1 MKRTMRISLLNI
13 LGYYLSG
20 VWTAWGG
27 RNRIEKKQ
35 VTNLRKLVKKARQDS
50 PYFERLYGGLPNTD
64 ELTLSDLPVTFK
76 PQLMSEFDDWVTDHK
91 LKLVKLRE
99 FMSDLSNIGAP
110 YGDVAVYRTSGT
122 SGEPAVIILTAAE
135 IEYIIGTTLARL
147 NRAQLKLMP
156 ELNKAGANV
165 TITGANGH
173 FAGAGIAKLM
183 EYLTRNYP
191 SWLHI
196 GAANSVHIAAELP
209 IGQIVKQLN
218 EIATVASILT
228 YPSVLSLLVREKEA
242 GRLKV
247 DPLFIKVGGETLT
260 QELRDKVSQVFPTL
274 KTKLMDVYACTECLL
289 MCFECRCG
297 RKHVHEDWVI
307 LEAVDTQLQPV
318 PDGELGESSLLTV
331 LSNDVQPFIRYELGD
346 QIRFYTDS
354 CPCGSP
360 FRSFEV
366 VGRQATLLHIG
377 DVVLSPLIF
386 DLEHEKAQRV
396 QLVQIEDREF
406 ELHIE
411 PLPGV
416 NGDLVFDELSTSI
429 ASTLRQN
436 GITEF
441 QINGSQEPPRLTPS
455 GKFHEVIPLKK
466 QEGNSNWKAKR

>member
-1 MKRTMRISLLNI
+1 MNRTMRISLLNI

-35 VTNLRKLVKKARQDS
+35 LKNLRKLVAKARQES
-50 PYFERLYGGLPNTD
+50 PYFQRLYRGLLDTKD
-64 ELTLSDLPVTFK
+64 ITLRELPVTFK
-76 PQLMSEFDDWVTDHK
+76 PQLMSEFDDWLTDRT
-91 LKLVKLRE
+91 LRLADLRE

-110 YGDVAVYRTSGT
+110 YGNVAVYRTSGT
-122 SGEPAVIILTAAE
+122 SGEPAVIILTAPE
-135 IEYIIGTTLARL
+135 IENIIGCTLARL

-183 EYLTRNYP
+183 EYLTRSYP

-196 GAANSVHIAAELP
+196 GASNSVHIAAELP
-209 IGQIVKQLN
+209 IHEIVKQLN
-218 EIATVASILT
+218 QLSEVASILT
-228 YPSVLSLLVREKEA
+228 YPSVLAILVREKEA

-260 QELRDKVSQVFPTL
+260 QELRDKVNQVFPRL
-274 KTKLMDVYACTECLL
+274 KTELMDVYACTECLL

-297 RKHVHEDWVI
+297 RKHVLEDWVI
-307 LEAVDTQLQPV
+307 LEAVDDQLQSV

-331 LSNDVQPFIRYELGD
+331 LSNSVQPFIRYELGD
-346 QIRFYTDS
+346 QIRFYTDP

-366 VGRQATLLHIG
+366 AGRQATLLHVG
-377 DVVLSPLIF
+377 DVVLSPLVF
-386 DLEHEKAQRV
+386 DLEHEQAQRV
-396 QLVQIEDREF
+396 QLVQIHEREF
-406 ELHIE
+406 NLHIE
-411 PLPGV
+411 PLPGGS
-416 NGDLVFDELSTSI
+416 GDLVFDVVSASI
-429 ASTLRQN
+429 ASTLRKN
-436 GITEF
+436 GITEVK
-441 QINGSQEPPRLTPS
+441 INRNQEPPRLTGS
-455 GKFHEVIPLKK
+455 GKFHEVIPLRK
-466 QEGNSNWKAKR
+466 

>member
-1 MKRTMRISLLNI
+1 MT
-13 LGYYLSG
+13 
-20 VWTAWGG
+20 
-27 RNRIEKKQ
+27 
-35 VTNLRKLVKKARQDS
+35 
-50 PYFERLYGGLPNTD
+50 
-64 ELTLSDLPVTFK
+64 
-76 PQLMSEFDDWVTDHK
+76 
-91 LKLVKLRE
+91 
-99 FMSDLSNIGAP
+99 DLSNIGAP

-147 NRAQLKLMP
+147 NRAQLRLMP

-165 TITGANGH
+165 TITGAAGH
-173 FAGAGIAKLM
+173 FAGAGHRQADGIPHTKL
-183 EYLTRNYP
+183 LQLAPSSAPRILFISRRNFRF
-191 SWLHI
+191 
-196 GAANSVHIAAELP
+196 
-209 IGQIVKQLN
+209 GQIVKQLN

-354 CPCGSP
+354 CRCGSP

-455 GKFHEVIPLKK
+455 GKFHEVIPLRK
-466 QEGNSNWKAKR
+466 QEGNSNWEAKR